1 VTDRRL
7 LFFGDSL
14 VAVDSLP
21 AVMWDGLATRL
32 EGEIVVLEP
41 LEAHHEEGLWAAC
54 QDPRTRTWTIPRG
67 KSPRHFQA
75 WFATTLAAC
84 ESGEECAFA
93 TLDRATGRVIGGTGY
108 HALRE
113 AHRGLE
119 IGGTWLE
126 PSAWGTGANV
136 EAKLLMLEH
145 AFERLGCMRVEF
157 KTDARNE
164 RSRAALEAMP
174 AQFEGI
180 FRKHMIIEDVGVRDS
195 AFYSVTDLEWPDV
208 RANLR
213 QRLGAARAREDE
225 PVQ

>member
-1 VTDRRL
+1 
-7 LFFGDSL
+7 
-14 VAVDSLP
+14 
-21 AVMWDGLATRL
+21 
-32 EGEIVVLEP
+32 
-41 LEAHHEEGLWAAC
+41 
-54 QDPRTRTWTIPRG
+54 
-67 KSPRHFQA
+67 
-75 WFATTLAAC
+75 
-84 ESGEECAFA
+84 
-93 TLDRATGRVIGGTGY
+93 VIGGTGY

-164 RSRAALEAMP
+164 RSRAALEALP

-180 FRKHMIIEDVGVRDS
+180 FRKHMIIEDIGVRDS

-208 RANLR
+208 RSNLR
-213 QRLGAARAREDE
+213 QRLGATRARKSEL
-225 PVQ
+225 VQ